1 MVVGIF
7 FFVTVGAVLLL
18 RPIAK
23 KLGTYLEV
31 LAEERRRQLN
41 EKPID
46 RADTARLTTAIEA
59 LESRLALLEQNQDF
73 TNRLLADRTA
83 EPKTLHR

>member
-41 EKPID
+41 EKPLD